1 VNGVASSVAEARGMN
16 TRRRL
21 PYLVLVLAAGST
33 MSGSVPGARAAEPTG
48 IAPISRSTPIAVH
61 HGVALWSRQDS
72 RGRYRLVQRVGN
84 GPVTQFRVPSRGVP
98 FDVDVG
104 PASDGR
110 LIAVY
115 SRCRVE
121 PPTIFYGTPE
131 YQKGRGCD
139 VYRLD
144 LRTLA
149 EDRYRAVS
157 SSEAT
162 EYWPTYW
169 KGRVGFAR
177 AYDRKPNYPYLYVR
191 TIMSSEPSSRMP
203 GGQRKECS
211 TVTGAGGSRR
221 YCSDDSRS
229 TPAQLELYGRRLG
242 FAWRYQGN
250 GESPQYEIR
259 VDTIGGGHQR
269 LDAGGG
275 GGLTLLILGWPSF
288 ENGRIYWSR
297 ACFADTGGC
306 INLRRSLVKD
316 RYAAGGAQLRAQSPN
331 YVLSH
336 ERDSTVTW
344 ILRDTTGV
352 GDCQGDPPVPA
363 GTCRLEPLRPDYE
376 PVD

>member
-1 VNGVASSVAEARGMN
+1 MISRCFRRPHGFVTLFGATALLAPAPVAQGADPTAVA
-16 TRRRL
+16 
-21 PYLVLVLAAGST
+21 PI
-33 MSGSVPGARAAEPTG
+33 ARA
-48 IAPISRSTPIAVH
+48 TPIAVY
-61 HGVALWSRQDS
+61 HGAALWSRQDS
-72 RGRYRLVQRVGN
+72 RGRYRLVQRIGN
-84 GPVTQFRVPSRGVP
+84 GPVTQFGIASRGVP

-110 LIAVY
+110 LVAVY

-121 PPTIFYGTPE
+121 PTGTFLGIPE
-131 YQKGRGCD
+131 YQTGRGCD
-139 VYRLD
+139 IYRLD

-149 EDRYRAVS
+149 ENRYREVS
-157 SSEAT
+157 SSEGT

-169 KGRVGFAR
+169 KGRVAFAR
-177 AYDRKPNYPYLYVR
+177 AYDDKPKYPYLYVK
-191 TIMSSEPSSRMP
+191 TIKSSAPSSRMP
-203 GGQRKECS
+203 GGQRNECS

-229 TPAQLELYGRRLG
+229 TPAQLELYGSRLG

-275 GGLTLLILGWPSF
+275 GGLTLLVLGWPSF
-288 ENGRIYWSR
+288 EDGRIYWSR

-306 INLRRSLVKD
+306 INLRRSFVKD
-316 RYAAGGAQLRAQSPN
+316 WYTREGVQLRAQSPN

-336 ERDSTVTW
+336 ERDRTITW
-344 ILRDTTGV
+344 ILRDTSGV
-352 GDCQGDPPVPA
+352 ADCQGDPPSPA
-363 GTCRLEPLRPDYE
+363 GTCTLEPLRPDYE
-376 PVD
+376 PID

>member
-1 VNGVASSVAEARGMN
+1 MGAASPPIVSAQDV
-16 TRRRL
+16 
-21 PYLVLVLAAGST
+21 
-33 MSGSVPGARAAEPTG
+33 EPTG
-48 IAPISRSTPIAVH
+48 VAPISRSTPIAVH
-61 HGVALWSRQDS
+61 NGVALWSRQDS

-84 GPVTQFRVPSRGVP
+84 GPVTQFRIPSRGVP
-98 FDVDVG
+98 FDVDLG

-110 LIAVY
+110 LVAVY

-121 PPTIFYGTPE
+121 PPASFFGTPE
-131 YQKGRGCD
+131 YQSGKGCD
-139 VYRLD
+139 IYRLD

-149 EDRYRAVS
+149 ENRYRAVS
-157 SSEAT
+157 SRSAT

-177 AYDRKPNYPYLYVR
+177 AYDAKPNYPYLYVK
-191 TIMSSEPSSRMP
+191 TIMSREKSSRMP
-203 GGQRKECS
+203 GGQRKECN
-211 TVTGAGGSRR
+211 TIRGGPTDGRR
-221 YCSDDSRS
+221 YCSDDSKS

-259 VDTIGGGHQR
+259 VDTIGGGHIR

-288 ENGRIYWSR
+288 EEGRIYWSR

-306 INLRRSLVKD
+306 VNLRRSFVKASYTRD
-316 RYAAGGAQLRAQSPN
+316 GTQLRAQSPN

-336 ERDSTVTW
+336 ERDQRVTW
-344 ILRDTTGV
+344 TLRDTSGV
-352 GDCQGDPPVPA
+352 GDCKGDPPVA
-363 GTCRLEPLRPDYE
+363 SGTCLIEPRRPDFA

>member
-1 VNGVASSVAEARGMN
+1 MPVVL
-16 TRRRL
+16 RRSL
-21 PYLVLVLAAGST
+21 PIALAVLATSAASAP
-33 MSGSVPGARAAEPTG
+33 SVPAQGAEPTG
-48 IAPISRSTPIAVH
+48 ISPISRATPIAVY
-61 HGVALWSRQDS
+61 HGVALWSRRDS
-72 RGRYRLVQRVGN
+72 RGRYRLVQRAGN
-84 GPVTQFRVPSRGVP
+84 GPVSQFRIPSRGVP
-98 FDVDVG
+98 FDVDLG
-104 PASDGR
+104 PASDGHPV
-110 LIAVY
+110 AVY

-121 PPTIFYGTPE
+121 PPATFFGMPE
-131 YQKGRGCD
+131 YQTGKGCD
-139 VYRLD
+139 IYRLD

-157 SSEAT
+157 SSTAT

-177 AYDRKPNYPYLYVR
+177 VYDRKPKYPYLYVK
-191 TIMSSEPSSRMP
+191 TIMSAEKSVRMP
-203 GGQRKECS
+203 GGQREECS
-211 TVTGAGGSRR
+211 TVTGGPTGPRT

-259 VDTIGGGHQR
+259 VDTIGGGHLR
-269 LDAGGG
+269 MDAGGG

-288 ENGRIYWSR
+288 EEGRIYWSR

-306 INLRRSLVKD
+306 VNLRRSFVRSWYTRAD
-316 RYAAGGAQLRAQSPN
+316 TELRAQSPN

-336 ERDSTVTW
+336 ERDRNVTW

-352 GDCQGDPPVPA
+352 GDCQGDPPTPS
-363 GTCRLEPLRPDYE
+363 GTCVLEPLRPDYE
-376 PVD
+376 PIN